1 MQTRIKKNFDILNK
15 LKESTVIPFVS
26 GGDPDVKQST
36 EILKSF
42 AKNGARI
49 IECGFNWNAPVS
61 DGDPIQNSSYRAL
74 KNGAY
79 IEKVFEIIKEF
90 RKDYKEQ
97 AIILMGYY
105 NVCLKFG
112 EDNFLKE
119 CKNVGVDGLIIS
131 DLPFPENIPFVIKC
145 RNIGISFVQLIA
157 PTTSNERIAKINEY
171 ADEMV
176 YYISMLGVTGSAL
189 KNSPEDIQK
198 KYLEIKKLCSGNK
211 RTVIGFGITQDVI
224 KKFKNV
230 DGLVVGSQIC
240 KTIEKSIENG
250 QNSAVVEVSKL
261 YKALLNEL

>member
-1 MQTRIKKNFDILNK
+1 METRIKKNFDILS
-15 LKESTVIPFVS
+15 KEKKSTIIPFIS
-26 GGDPDVKQST
+26 GGDPDIDRSI

-42 AKNGARI
+42 AKNGAKI
-49 IECGFNWNAPVS
+49 LECGFNWNAPVS

-74 KNGAY
+74 KSGAF

-97 AIILMGYY
+97 AIILMGYF
-105 NVCLKFG
+105 NICLQFG
-112 EDNFLKE
+112 EDKFLKE

-131 DLPFPENIPFVIKC
+131 DLPFPENIPFVKKC
-145 RNIGISFVQLIA
+145 RNMGISFVQLIA
-157 PTTSNERIAKINEY
+157 PTTSNERISKINEY

-189 KNSPEDIQK
+189 KNSPEDIEK
-198 KYLEIKKLCSGNK
+198 KYLEIKKLCSADK
-211 RTVIGFGITQDVI
+211 RTVIGFGITRNVI
-224 KKFKNV
+224 KQFKAV
-230 DGLVVGSQIC
+230 DALVVGSEIC
-240 KTIEKSIENG
+240 STIEKSIKNG

>member
-1 MQTRIKKNFDILNK
+1 METRIKKNFDILNK

-49 IECGFNWNAPVS
+49 LECGFNFNAPVS

-79 IEKVFEIIKEF
+79 IEKIFEIIKEF

-105 NVCLKFG
+105 NICFKFG
-112 EDNFLKE
+112 EDKFLKE

-131 DLPFPENIPFVIKC
+131 DLPFPENIPFVKKC

-157 PTTSNERIAKINEY
+157 PTTSNERITKIDEY
-171 ADEMV
+171 ADEMI

-198 KYLEIKKLCSGNK
+198 KYLEIKKLCSNDK
-211 RTVIGFGITQDVI
+211 RAVIGFGITQDVI

-240 KTIEKSIENG
+240 NTIEKNIKNG